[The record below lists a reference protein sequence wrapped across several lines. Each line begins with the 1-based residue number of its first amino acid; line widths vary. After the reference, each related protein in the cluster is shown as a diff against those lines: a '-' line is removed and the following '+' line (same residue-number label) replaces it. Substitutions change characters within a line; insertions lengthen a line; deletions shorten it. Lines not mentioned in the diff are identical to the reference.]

1 MIKIFGIKN
10 CDTMKKA
17 FKWLD
22 AQGLDFEFHDYRKD
36 GISETMVQNF
46 VNQFGLDL
54 VLNTRG
60 TTWRKLSDDQKEGL
74 DEAGTVKLLTDNE
87 AMIKRPIFD
96 LGDDWAIGFSKKD
109 QEGLEEKLLS

>member
-17 FKWLD
+17 FRWLE
-22 AQGLDFEFHDYRKD
+22 ANGLEYIFHDYRKD
-36 GISETMVQNF
+36 GINEKMVQGF
-46 VNQFGLDL
+46 VDQLGLDL

-60 TTWRKLSDDQKEGL
+60 TTWRKLPDDIKANL
-74 DEAGTVKLLTDNE
+74 DEAGTIKLLSENE

-96 LGDDWAIGFSKKD
+96 LGDHYAIGFSRKD
-109 QEGLEEKLLS
+109 QNVLEDKLLK

>member
-17 FKWLD
+17 FKWMD
-22 AQGLDFEFHDYRKD
+22 ANGLDYQFHDYRKD
-36 GISETMVQNF
+36 GVSEVMVQGF
-46 VNQFGLDL
+46 VSELGLEL

-60 TTWRKLSDDQKEGL
+60 TTWRKLSDDVKNNL
-74 DEAGTVKLLTDNE
+74 DDASTIKLLADNE

-96 LGDDWAIGFSKKD
+96 FGDGWAIGFAKKD
-109 QEGLEEKLLS
+109 QAALEERLL